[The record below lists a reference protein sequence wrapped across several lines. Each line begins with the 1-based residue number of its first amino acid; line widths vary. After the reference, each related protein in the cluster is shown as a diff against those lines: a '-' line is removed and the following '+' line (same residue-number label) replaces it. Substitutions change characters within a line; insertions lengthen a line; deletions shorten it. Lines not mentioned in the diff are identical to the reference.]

1 MSKGLERNRRCVG
14 EERIP
19 GGLVHLCESS
29 AVLIGCMD
37 LVGEDG
43 SDTTRNEEGFRE
55 EAGKLRTEFPQGPS
69 GSGHGRAG

>member
-1 MSKGLERNRRCVG
+1 MSKGLERNRRCAG

-19 GGLVHLCESS
+19 GGLVHLRKPG
-29 AVLIGCMD
+29 AVLIGCMG
-37 LVGEDG
+37 LVGVDG

-55 EAGKLRTEFPQGPS
+55 EARKLRTESPQGPS